1 MLNVS
6 AIGMVGIA
14 ILFGNFMSARPKQK
28 LFPHFSEARTVI
40 FVIEIVEQS
49 GHDQTSLFSERP
61 THPARAM

>member
-40 FVIEIVEQS
+40 FVIEIVE
-49 GHDQTSLFSERP
+49 
-61 THPARAM
+61 